1 MFIELHAQSAFSF
14 LEAAEQPETLAEAAA
29 RLEMP
34 ALALVDRDGVY
45 GAPRFYRAMTKLGL
59 RAIVGSE
66 LTLRDGSRLPLLVE
80 EREGYQNLCRLITKA
95 KLSGAPATLD
105 DVEEHAS
112 GLVCLTG
119 TADAHLDR
127 LLGIFG
133 RGGCFVEIQRH
144 LDRAEER
151 RAQRLLALA
160 DRQRAPLVAT
170 NQPVYCRP
178 GGRAVADVLTCIRE
192 HVDLDHA
199 GHRLARNAERSLKP
213 ARAMERLFADRP
225 DAVANAGELATRLNF
240 TLKNLGYRFPDYPL
254 PPGETPISYL
264 RTLAEQ
270 GARERYGHGPLAA
283 RARKQIAREL
293 DLIGRLDL
301 AGYFLIVWEL
311 VQYCRA
317 HGILVQ
323 GRGSAANSAV
333 CYSLGLT
340 AVDPVGMDLLFER
353 FLSEERKEWPDIDLD
368 LPSGDR
374 REEVIQ
380 HVYRKYGE
388 TGAGMT
394 AVVITYRE
402 KSAAREIGKV
412 LGIPPPEI
420 DRLAKTLRPFEYVDP
435 TDSVQR
441 KLVENGFDWDD
452 RRVQLFARL
461 IGEIRDLPR
470 HLGQHTGGMVIAKG
484 RLDDVVPL
492 EP

>member
-80 EREGYQNLCRLITKA
+80 EREGDQNLCRLITKA

-105 DVEEHAS
+105 DVEEHPR

-119 TADAHLDR
+119 TADAHL
-127 LLGIFG
+127 
-133 RGGCFVEIQRH
+133 
-144 LDRAEER
+144 
-151 RAQRLLALA
+151 
-160 DRQRAPLVAT
+160 
-170 NQPVYCRP
+170 
-178 GGRAVADVLTCIRE
+178 
-192 HVDLDHA
+192 
-199 GHRLARNAERSLKP
+199 
-213 ARAMERLFADRP
+213 DRP

-270 GARERYGHGPLAA
+270 GARERYGHGPLAE

-353 FLSEERKEWPDIDLD
+353 FLSEARGEWPDIDLD

-374 REEVIQ
+374 REQVIQ
-380 HVYRKYGE
+380 HVYQRYGRH
-388 TGAGMT
+388 GAGMT
-394 AVVITYRE
+394 ANVITYRGRL
-402 KSAAREIGKV
+402 AAREVGKV
-412 LGIPPPEI
+412 LGLPP
-420 DRLAKTLRPFEYVDP
+420 DLR
-435 TDSVQR
+435 
-441 KLVENGFDWDD
+441 
-452 RRVQLFARL
+452 
-461 IGEIRDLPR
+461 
-470 HLGQHTGGMVIAKG
+470 
-484 RLDDVVPL
+484 
-492 EP
+492 

>member
-1 MFIELHAQSAFSF
+1 M
-14 LEAAEQPETLAEAAA
+14 
-29 RLEMP
+29 
-34 ALALVDRDGVY
+34 
-45 GAPRFYRAMTKLGL
+45 
-59 RAIVGSE
+59 
-66 LTLRDGSRLPLLVE
+66 
-80 EREGYQNLCRLITKA
+80 
-95 KLSGAPATLD
+95 
-105 DVEEHAS
+105 
-112 GLVCLTG
+112 CLTG

-151 RAQRLLALA
+151 RTQRLLALA
-160 DRQRAPLVAT
+160 DRQRARLVAT

-270 GARERYGHGPLAA
+270 GARERYGHGPLAE

-353 FLSEERKEWPDIDLD
+353 FLSEARGEWPDIDLD

-374 REEVIQ
+374 REQVIQ
-380 HVYRKYGE
+380 HVYQRYGRH
-388 TGAGMT
+388 GAGMT
-394 AVVITYRE
+394 ANVITYRGRL
-402 KSAAREIGKV
+402 AAREVGKV
-412 LGIPPPEI
+412 LGLPPDLRERLSKLVPNWGYQDPE
-420 DRLAKTLRPFEYVDP
+420 DLLVKRLDEAGCDSRHPRLAWSSPAAGSTR
-435 TDSVQR
+435 SCR
-441 KLVENGFDWDD
+441 SS
-452 RRVQLFARL
+452 RRRCPGAS
-461 IGEIRDLPR
+461 
-470 HLGQHTGGMVIAKG
+470 
-484 RLDDVVPL
+484 
-492 EP
+492 